1 MRTSLLVALVFAAS
15 SAVAGDIDMGL
26 TNPPAA
32 APAAAPSGSA
42 PKAAGSGLKALD
54 ASLAQADAAAKELAQ
69 VLASAETTLKTA
81 PKDSAFDY
89 RKAFLQKT
97 GDDCRAGFRASDL
110 ATAALDHGLGRPVG
124 RYLACQA
131 AASKQPAACT
141 SHPSYSNKAPLG
153 GGESAAQNCL
163 DAYYMV
169 RFAEGGDQ
177 AGTCKQANTARGGAG
192 NPAVTCAAL
201 AAGKCDGAVALSW
214 QPFEDEAHCLT
225 VLAALRG
232 DAAAVARGKK
242 YDGLE
247 FGYVV
252 ADVAAVA
259 AARKGG
265 SCGGSALCAAA
276 VAGKA
281 EACAPLFA
289 SVRDSYCETMVK
301 MKSGRDSALLD
312 AAAKE
317 WREKNPQPRTA
328 AMNTVVEKRKSV
340 DAMLVALGVALDGYE
355 PKTETGF
362 GARVTRYRD
371 IRRKVDADLKRF
383 KTATEPPKPAP
394 KPR

>member
-15 SAVAGDIDMGL
+15 AARAGDIDMGL
-26 TNPPAA
+26 TNPGAT
-32 APAAAPSGSA
+32 APASAPSGSA
-42 PKAAGSGLKALD
+42 PKTAGSGLKALD
-54 ASLAQADAAAKELAQ
+54 ASLGQADAAAKELSQILVSAQ
-69 VLASAETTLKTA
+69 ATLKTA
-81 PKDSAFDY
+81 PKESTFDY

-97 GDDCRAGFRASDL
+97 GDDCRAGFRTSDL

-131 AASKQPAACT
+131 VAAKQPAACT
-141 SHPSYSNKAPLG
+141 SHPTYSNKAPLG

-163 DAYYMV
+163 DAYYMM
-169 RFAEGGDQ
+169 RFAEGGDP
-177 AGTCKQANTARGGAG
+177 AGVCKQANTARGGAG
-192 NPAVTCAAL
+192 NPAATCAAL
-201 AAGKCDGAVALSW
+201 AAGRCDGAVALSW

-225 VLAALRG
+225 VLAASRG
-232 DAAAVARGKK
+232 NAAAVARGKK

-265 SCGGSALCAAA
+265 ACGGSALCAAT
-276 VAGKA
+276 VTGKA

-289 SVRDSYCETMVK
+289 AVREAYCETMVK

-317 WREKNPQPRTA
+317 WRDKNPHPRTA
-328 AMNTVVEKRKSV
+328 AMNAVVEKRKSV

-362 GARVTRYRD
+362 AARVTRYRD
-371 IRRKVDADLKRF
+371 IRRKVDGDLKRF
-383 KTATEPPKPAP
+383 MNATQPPKPKP
-394 KPR
+394 KPQ